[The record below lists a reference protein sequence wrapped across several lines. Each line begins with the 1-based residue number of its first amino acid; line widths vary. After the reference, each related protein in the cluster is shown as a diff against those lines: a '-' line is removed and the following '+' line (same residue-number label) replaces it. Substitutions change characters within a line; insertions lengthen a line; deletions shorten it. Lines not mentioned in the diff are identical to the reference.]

1 VAIGTI
7 GAVAYALFRD
17 LVLENRRRP
26 KLELR
31 FDAAGSDR
39 VVAARTADTDAAH
52 VRLRMSNEPGKD
64 TADDVVVIVTE
75 VRRLEPRGEVE
86 TTLIG
91 LPLAWWGTSTQQAV
105 ATVHPGAERHLNL
118 LHVDMPVGD
127 VELDVLPQP
136 PGGQHLL
143 GPGRFEV
150 DLEVRARNADASR
163 YTVRVEWEG
172 AGAGEP
178 WDRLRVEPPR
188 RRT

>member
-1 VAIGTI
+1 MAIGTL
-7 GAVAYALFRD
+7 GAVGYALFRD

-31 FDAAGSDR
+31 FDAAGSDQ

-75 VRRLEPRGEVE
+75 VRRLGPEVE
-86 TTLIG
+86 TTPIG
-91 LPLAWWGTSTQQAV
+91 LPLAWSGSSSQMTV
-105 ATVHPGAERHLNL
+105 ASVHPGAERHLDL
-118 LHVDMPVGD
+118 LHVDLPAGD

-136 PGGQHLL
+136 AGGQHLL
-143 GPGRFEV
+143 ASGRFEI

-163 YTVRVEWEG
+163 YTIRAEWEG
-172 AGAGEP
+172 AGPGET

-188 RRT
+188 KRP